1 MASPFTDVVNATAI
15 FTLPT
20 AGTTTDALGNV
31 IAATESVT
39 ATLFL
44 KGRPEV
50 SAGTP
55 GTEGTLSTLSGY
67 AVDPMALDTRIRQ
80 GTEGTL
86 TWQGATH
93 IFEVLGRNIIYGD
106 DGFIAETLTAERGD
120 DITLLLFRQQ

>member
-1 MASPFTDVVNATAI
+1 MASPFADVANATAT

-44 KGRPEV
+44 KGRQEV

-67 AVDPMALDTRIRQ
+67 AVDPMALDWRPMRYSSPRRLRGCLHGSMQTSMGSEPVSAPSARH
-80 GTEGTL
+80 GL
-86 TWQGATH
+86 TSPARFPAPLH
-93 IFEVLGRNIIYGD
+93 
-106 DGFIAETLTAERGD
+106 
-120 DITLLLFRQQ
+120 